1 MPRYI
6 GYEPIGTANTSVTR
20 LAAGPSITSLLLTL
34 NGSNGATSTVDEAG
48 SHTITFNGNAQLS
61 TGQKKFGTA
70 SLLLDGSGDYLDVSQ
85 DSKFNLTGDFTI
97 ECWIRTSSTAGDGV
111 IVDLNRLSISNPAGF
126 VFYRNG
132 SNITWYASSDG
143 STNNIANGL
152 SFGTLSV
159 DTWYHIAVAKKGSS
173 WAAWL
178 NGTRGSTLT
187 SASTPYYNVS
197 ALTKIGAY
205 VGGAEFEGY
214 IDDVR
219 IINGLAIYD
228 PASAS
233 ITVPAA
239 ELGIVISNSTIVD
252 RKYNSGIWSL
262 SDSYDRRVEN
272 IWPISNRGATLATVT
287 IKSWAAGGG
296 GANWN
301 TASSPAADG
310 GSGAYVTAE
319 FIIPLGTTLAIRVPN
334 GGIAPGDG
342 NVELNYGDS
351 NFRGGG
357 ASDGSGWGGGQ
368 GGGYAGVFIGTRT
381 FANALV
387 VSGGGGGGGAGSTST
402 QGGGGGG
409 PNGEDGQ
416 VVGDGGG
423 RGATQATGGAA
434 GGGSAIAGSA
444 LTGGNGDPNTL
455 RGSGGGGA
463 GYYGGGGG
471 KAEFSTASSASGG
484 GGSSFYAATG
494 TINGVGITRNS
505 GSYSATTDRS
515 APNSGDGDYIA
526 GRAVG
531 GIGKLNNVTG
541 GSGGN
546 GLIVITVNGVKT
558 TYSTVGNFSL
568 VI

>member
-1 MPRYI
+1 MPQYI
-6 GYEPIGTANTSVTR
+6 GYMPTGTANSSVTR

-272 IWPISNRGATLATVT
+272 IWPTTTRGLSTVAVSFK
-287 IKSWAAGGG
+287 IWGAGGG
-296 GANWN
+296 GGAVLNESASAAGGN
-301 TASSPAADG
+301 GGILAVDGMLLPGTTIKVVVGYGGLGNPYGTSGYITAQSGDMPGGRAYSVSNQG
-310 GSGAYVTAE
+310 GGNGGNGSGA
-319 FIIPLGTTLAIRVPN
+319 FLASV
-334 GGIAPGDG
+334 
-342 NVELNYGDS
+342 S
-351 NFRGGG
+351 
-357 ASDGSGWGGGQ
+357 
-368 GGGYAGVFIGTRT
+368 T
-381 FANALV
+381 ANAIAAA
-387 VSGGGGGGGAGSTST
+387 GGGGGGAGNFGGGGGLGGGDGSGGLTGAVGGIGEATVRAQGGTTTIGGAGAVPGGFGGSALSGGNAGNVSGALN
-402 QGGGGGG
+402 GGGGGG
-409 PNGEDGQ
+409 G
-416 VVGDGGG
+416 
-423 RGATQATGGAA
+423 
-434 GGGSAIAGSA
+434 I
-444 LTGGNGDPNTL
+444 
-455 RGSGGGGA
+455 
-463 GYYGGGGG
+463 YGGGGG
-471 KAEFSTASSASGG
+471 CGG
-484 GGSSFYAATG
+484 
-494 TINGVGITRNS
+494 N
-505 GSYSATTDRS
+505 
-515 APNSGDGDYIA
+515 P
-526 GRAVG
+526 GR
-531 GIGKLNNVTG
+531 
-541 GSGGN
+541 GSGGAGGGAFISAGFTRNATTESGMTRKAGGIYGRNTSN
-546 GLIVITVNGVKT
+546 GSPGVAGRVEIIDGAGTTV
-558 TYSTVGNFSL
+558 YSTPGTYDH
-568 VI
+568 VIS

>member
-1 MPRYI
+1 MPQYI
-6 GYEPIGTANTSVTR
+6 GYMPTGTANSSVTR

-272 IWPISNRGATLATVT
+272 IWPISNRGLTTATVPNN
-287 IKSWAAGGG
+287 WGPVVAG
-296 GANWN
+296 GANLNERVRGWWLVNSVLMDSLIPGTDIKVVAGGAAWN
-301 TASSPAADG
+301 WQVGFTASLEYPRWERTRCEPGGVADG
-310 GSGAYVTAE
+310 RR
-319 FIIPLGTTLAIRVPN
+319 F
-334 GGIAPGDG
+334 
-342 NVELNYGDS
+342 
-351 NFRGGG
+351 
-357 ASDGSGWGGGQ
+357 
-368 GGGYAGVFIGTRT
+368 AGVVWT
-381 FANALV
+381 ANALQWP
-387 VSGGGGGGGAGSTST
+387 A
-402 QGGGGGG
+402 
-409 PNGEDGQ
+409 
-416 VVGDGGG
+416 
-423 RGATQATGGAA
+423 AA
-434 GGGSAIAGSA
+434 GVA
-444 LTGGNGDPNTL
+444 LV
-455 RGSGGGGA
+455 
-463 GYYGGGGG
+463 
-471 KAEFSTASSASGG
+471 TA
-484 GGSSFYAATG
+484 
-494 TINGVGITRNS
+494 VE
-505 GSYSATTDRS
+505 
-515 APNSGDGDYIA
+515 
-526 GRAVG
+526 AVG
-531 GIGKLNNVTG
+531 
-541 GSGGN
+541 SER
-546 GLIVITVNGVKT
+546 
-558 TYSTVGNFSL
+558 
-568 VI
+568 